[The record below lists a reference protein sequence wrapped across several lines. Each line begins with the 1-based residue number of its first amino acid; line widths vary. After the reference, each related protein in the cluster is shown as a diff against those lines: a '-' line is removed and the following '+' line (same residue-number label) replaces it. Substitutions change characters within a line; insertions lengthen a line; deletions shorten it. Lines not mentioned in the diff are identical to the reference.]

1 MVDIIWGLT
10 LARIHESLKDAVTA
24 TYGPY
29 LHLIDVPTVEIF
41 VGLKTFPLLE
51 LLLSIYSQT
60 LNKIAEYMS
69 TF

>member
-1 MVDIIWGLT
+1 MVGIIWGLT
-10 LARIHESLKDAVTA
+10 LARNHESLKDTVTA

-29 LHLIDVPTVEIF
+29 LHLTDVPTVEIV

-69 TF
+69 VF